1 MPAMIALLCVAQ
13 FVVVLDA
20 TIVAIALPAIQRSLD
35 VAPADLQWVVS
46 AYTLAFAGFLV
57 LAGRLADLR
66 GRRTVF
72 MAGLALFAGASLA
85 CGLSRSAGV
94 LVAARAVQGLGAA
107 AVAPAALATI
117 TAVVP
122 DGPRRRQALGVW
134 TAAAAGGGASGW
146 LLGGVIT
153 EQAGWPWVFLVN
165 VPIAVAAF
173 ALAPLVVPETR
184 DGARGRSLDTAGAA
198 TLTGGLALLVLGLTR
213 AQIDGAGSPLA
224 AGGTVAG
231 VALLALFIRIE
242 ARAADPLLPAAL
254 LRADGLAGANLAAAA
269 ITASTTPPL
278 LLCVLALQGAHG
290 HSALATGVAVRP
302 VQRRR
307 HRRVVA
313 RRAGRARD
321 RHAGCDDGRPRG
333 HRGGRS
339 VDARVRGPGRGA
351 GGAAR
356 GVCRHGLQPGVRVR
370 GVDDGRDGGS
380 RSSTR
385 RGGIGVAEHGCAGG
399 NRAGSRGAHKRRG
412 DGRKQGRLRGRDR
425 GRPGG
430 RRGGLARASAVELLD
445 HALAR
450 RLVVAPAL
458 DLRAVADAAAQMW
471 SKVTS
476 TTSSGRSMTH
486 SSSRPVRPARGLA
499 AAALAGLVRR
509 ELSTSSRFSLA
520 VKPLEWPTSRSRP
533 SSS

>member
-290 HSALATGVAVRP
+290 HSALATGVLFAPFNVAVIGGSLLGARAVRAIGTRAAMTGGLGGIATGVLGMLAFGGP
-302 VQRRR
+302 DAAPAVLLVAF
-307 HRRVVA
+307 VVMGFSLGCA
-313 RRAGRARD
+313 SVASTTAGTAAAGRARE
-321 RHAGCDDGRPRG
+321 RVASGLLNTAAQVGTALGVAVLISVAATAGSRAAFVGAIA
-333 HRGGRS
+333 
-339 VDARVRGPGRGA
+339 VALA
-351 GGAAR
+351 GGAAAWR
-356 GVCRHGLQPGVRVR
+356 APQL
-370 GVDDGRDGGS
+370 
-380 RSSTR
+380 SS
-385 RGGIGVAEHGCAGG
+385 
-399 NRAGSRGAHKRRG
+399 
-412 DGRKQGRLRGRDR
+412 
-425 GRPGG
+425 
-430 RRGGLARASAVELLD
+430 
-445 HALAR
+445 
-450 RLVVAPAL
+450 
-458 DLRAVADAAAQMW
+458 
-471 SKVTS
+471 
-476 TTSSGRSMTH
+476 
-486 SSSRPVRPARGLA
+486 
-499 AAALAGLVRR
+499 
-509 ELSTSSRFSLA
+509 
-520 VKPLEWPTSRSRP
+520 
-533 SSS
+533 